1 MPDTEKYETLRVAR
15 DGPVGWLVFDRP
27 AQGNALDAAM
37 LDGLEAAW
45 RALEDDPEV
54 RVIVNTGNG
63 AAFQTGL
70 DVALLA
76 RDPEALREQSRRTR
90 RAELRMTASGFN
102 SRTRSITA
110 PSTCGR
116 SPRCVAQRARA
127 GNGTACAS
135 RCCIRRGRAMTIPR

>member
-1 MPDTEKYETLRVAR
+1 VTAGLEVRR

-63 AAFQTGL
+63 SAFQTGL
-70 DVALLA
+70 DVAQLA
-76 RDPEALREQSRRTR
+76 RDPDALREQSRRTR
-90 RAELRMTASGFN
+90 RAELRMTAWHN
-102 SRTRSITA
+102 RSDQA
-110 PSTCGR
+110 GDR
-116 SPRCVAQRARA
+116 GGQR
-127 GNGTACAS
+127 GV
-135 RCCIRRGRAMTIPR
+135 RGRRAALRGRRRHRDRVGAGRRSSTRTCPSGRCRPTR